1 MIEQEQEQARL
12 ELEME
17 RENVWFG
24 ITLKVACEQA
34 LEEYPGSSGPF
45 SKYLE

>member
-17 RENVWFG
+17 REYVRFG

-34 LEEYPGSSGPF
+34 L
-45 SKYLE
+45 

>member
-17 RENVWFG
+17 RENVWLE
-24 ITLKVACEQA
+24 IILKVASEQA
-34 LEEYPGSSGPF
+34 PWMFSGSSGPF
-45 SKYLE
+45 SKNLE